1 MPAGS
6 VPAGAV
12 TVSRYGE
19 VCEVPSAVDQQL
31 AVQRNGRPSYVT
43 GSAPSRVVVSEPQG
57 SGPFVSRS
65 SRMAWRRPDPESIA
79 TTRVEG
85 ALSDDTKIR

>member
-6 VPAGAV
+6 VPAGSV

-31 AVQRNGRPSYVT
+31 AVQRNGQPSYVT
-43 GSAPSRVVVSEPQG
+43 GAAPSRVVVSEPQG

-85 ALSDDTKIR
+85 AIDDDTKIR